1 MATDDAHRGGVWMVR
16 DPHHS
21 LAETISIGSSS
32 CLGRLPDESLQATR
46 PAIPVRLGAKV
57 RSCDAPSSDGIWR
70 YSSCGSATYRGMASH
85 WLTSSDSPLCAAAHW
100 VPGCLTGAEIPQA
113 TTGYHR
119 LDAST

>member
-57 RSCDAPSSDGIWR
+57 RP
-70 YSSCGSATYRGMASH
+70 YPPATRRQVMVSGGTRLAALRLTAE
-85 WLTSSDSPLCAAAHW
+85 WLLI
-100 VPGCLTGAEIPQA
+100 G
-113 TTGYHR
+113 
-119 LDAST
+119 